1 MRKILKGKKLA
12 TMLLALAMLLCSFPA
27 VFAEDT
33 EITAEEAGWTE
44 EVFAAEPWIEE
55 IPEEEPWIEEI
66 PEEEPEEEAWI
77 EEIPEEEPEEEPWIE
92 EIPEEEPEEEPWI
105 EEIPEEIPED
115 EPEEEP
121 WIEEIPEEEPE
132 EEAWIEEI
140 PEEEPEEEPW
150 IEEIP
155 EDEPEEEAWIEEIPE
170 EEPEE
175 EAWTEEIPEE
185 DEQTT
190 EAAEESEDRDFV
202 EMDDDYAGSVSEE
215 LLEEFDNP
223 ETYEAEEFSGSVE
236 IEMKNSEIHYGGE
249 VTLAAKVS
257 GTEMN
262 HRIVWEANDGDGRG
276 WFTVG
281 SGLEYTFTVTRENVN
296 REYRVSL
303 FAAD

>member
-132 EEAWIEEI
+132 EEAW
-140 PEEEPEEEPW
+140 
-150 IEEIP
+150 
-155 EDEPEEEAWIEEIPE
+155 
-170 EEPEE
+170 
-175 EAWTEEIPEE
+175 TEEIPEE

-190 EAAEESEDRDFV
+190 EAAEESEDRDLV

>member
-12 TMLLALAMLLCSFPA
+12 AMLLALAMLLCSFPA

-55 IPEEEPWIEEI
+55 IPEEDPWIEEI
-66 PEEEPEEEAWI
+66 PEEEPEDEAWI
-77 EEIPEEEPEEEPWIE
+77 
-92 EIPEEEPEEEPWI
+92 
-105 EEIPEEIPED
+105 EEIPED

-140 PEEEPEEEPW
+140 PEEEPEEEAW
-150 IEEIP
+150 TEEIP
-155 EDEPEEEAWIEEIPE
+155 EEEPEEEAWIEEIPE

-190 EAAEESEDRDFV
+190 EAAEESEDRDLV